1 MSNKLL
7 LIEATEDT
15 PRVEVDALTDSNV
28 ISIKGVSM
36 PENTLE
42 FYEPLKEELLNKL
55 NFGNPTTLSI
65 EFSYMNSMSNK
76 QIIKLIALF
85 QQKCK
90 DLTVIWKYERNDD
103 LMKLKGEEITM
114 VLRDVKLNLTEIN

>member
-15 PRVEVDALTDSNV
+15 PRVEVDALPDSNI
-28 ISIKGVSM
+28 ISIKRVSM

-42 FYEPLKEELLNKL
+42 FYEPLRDELLNKL
-55 NFGNPTTLSI
+55 NFNIPTTLCI
-65 EFSYMNSMSNK
+65 EFNYMNSMSNK

-90 DLTVIWKYERNDD
+90 DLTVIWNYEKNDD

-114 VLRDVKLNLTEIN
+114 VLRDAKLILTEIN